1 LKKIDSTIQKLANS
15 QGFQERY
22 EHMKNEILQH
32 PEVRLFLNEHSS
44 RISKSMVERSLT
56 KLYEFISQSKNCRN
70 CTTLATCQNIIQ
82 GYEPKLVL
90 KGNLIDIHYEPC
102 EKKRLDDE
110 QKKASKLVK
119 CLYTPKELLEAS
131 LSDIILDSPSRIKA
145 AQKIE
150 MFLETYELGKKMKA
164 LYFHGPFGTGKS
176 YLLGALA
183 HELSERNIAS
193 LIVYVPEFLREMKQ
207 SLGDH
212 TLNDKMEALKNA
224 QVLML
229 DDLGAENVSSWVR
242 DEVLGPILQYRMHEH
257 LPTFFTS
264 NFNFEELF
272 NHLTYTQRGEEEKI
286 KAGRIIERI
295 RYLAEPVLVD
305 GANKRHQF

>member
-1 LKKIDSTIQKLANS
+1 MKKIDSTIQKLANS

>member
-44 RISKSMVERSLT
+44 QVSKSMLERSLT

-70 CTTLATCQNIIQ
+70 CTSLAACQNIIQ

-212 TLNDKMEALKNA
+212 TLNDKMDALKTT

-229 DDLGAENVSSWVR
+229 DDIGAENVSSWVR